1 MGRKNIS
8 NGKVITCCYC
18 GVESAF
24 LPDKRL
30 HTLVC
35 ASCGAPLKAQKQR
48 PLAPSKGAKQPEPK
62 GVHHIPAG
70 LAQMEKPMKRKK
82 VKKKKSSWKKM
93 LGKSFEEVA
102 DLIED
107 IFD

>member
-8 NGKVITCCYC
+8 KGKVITCCYC

-24 LPDKRL
+24 LPDKAM

-35 ASCGAPLKAQKQR
+35 ATCGAPLKAQKQR
-48 PLAPSKGAKQPEPK
+48 PLAPHKGAKQPEMR

-70 LAQMEKPMKRKK
+70 LSQVEKPKKRKK
-82 VKKKKSSWKKM
+82 GKKKKSTWKKM
-93 LGKSFEEVA
+93 LGKSFGEVA